1 MSVTPAVSRGSL
13 ASLWPAL
20 CLAIGMTGPACSQ
33 PFPSD
38 VIRII
43 VPPGPGTPPDV
54 ISRIVA
60 RELAETEGWR
70 MVVENR
76 PGALQTIAM
85 GEVAKR
91 PADGYALLAMSVPMM
106 AAPALLP
113 TVSLRPEV
121 DFAPVVKIST
131 SYTVLVVHP
140 SLPVHSVSELI
151 NLLKAKPGQ
160 YNFSSAGFGTPSH
173 LMGEKFLIEAGV
185 QATHVPY
192 QQFPQAIGDLVGG
205 TNHFMFVATLPVI
218 DLIKVGQLRALAVTA
233 PTKIAA
239 LRDTRSVVE
248 AGFPGLVMEDWL
260 GFAVRN
266 GTPPEV
272 VARLN
277 QAVNKAL
284 AQPRVR
290 EALAKMGAEPA
301 GGTPA
306 EFGQLIKDQVTYW
319 ANIIKRAQIKLPQ

>member
-1 MSVTPAVSRGSL
+1 
-13 ASLWPAL
+13 
-20 CLAIGMTGPACSQ
+20 
-33 PFPSD
+33 
-38 VIRII
+38 
-43 VPPGPGTPPDV
+43 
-54 ISRIVA
+54 
-60 RELAETEGWR
+60 
-70 MVVENR
+70 
-76 PGALQTIAM
+76 
-85 GEVAKR
+85 
-91 PADGYALLAMSVPMM
+91 
-106 AAPALLP
+106 
-113 TVSLRPEV
+113 
-121 DFAPVVKIST
+121 
-131 SYTVLVVHP
+131 LVG
-140 SLPVHSVSELI
+140 
-151 NLLKAKPGQ
+151 LLKAKPGQ

-173 LMGEKFLIEAGV
+173 LIGEKFLIEAGV

-205 TNHFMFVATLPVI
+205 TNHYMFVATLPVI

-239 LRDTRSVVE
+239 LPDTKSVVE
-248 AGFPGLVMEDWL
+248 AGYPDLVMEDWL

-266 GTPPEV
+266 GSPPDV

-277 QAVNKAL
+277 QAINKAL